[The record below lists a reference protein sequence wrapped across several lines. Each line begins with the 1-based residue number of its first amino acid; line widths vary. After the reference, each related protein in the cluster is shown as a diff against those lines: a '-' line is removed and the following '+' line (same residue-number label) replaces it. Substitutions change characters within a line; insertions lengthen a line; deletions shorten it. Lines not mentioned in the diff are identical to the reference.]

1 MEESSSAPPPPL
13 SGAAVRTYEEECAFL
28 HAAPPPASSVEHCIR
43 KGFVPGM
50 RVGGT
55 FFLSADLLA
64 LQMSELRQYADA
76 AASGGYG
83 GFLPVSARRRDCLR
97 LGGDAAARCGSR
109 HSPRARAPSP
119 RRP

>member
-1 MEESSSAPPPPL
+1 MEESSASLPPP
-13 SGAAVRTYEEECAFL
+13 SGAAVRTYEEECAYL

-83 GFLPVSARRRDCLR
+83 GFLPVSARLRPHARRGTALSPALYCLR
-97 LGGDAAARCGSR
+97 TPARS
-109 HSPRARAPSP
+109 

>member
-1 MEESSSAPPPPL
+1 MEEASASPPP
-13 SGAAVRTYEEECAFL
+13 SGAAVRTYEEECAYL

-83 GFLPVSARRRDCLR
+83 GFLPVSARPR
-97 LGGDAAARCGSR
+97 
-109 HSPRARAPSP
+109 PRACRGAALRAPPALYCSRTP
-119 RRP
+119 ARSRRP